1 MTTVASPKTF
11 IAGEAIADKLR
22 VTPAAATTSDPIEV
36 SIAGV
41 GATDP
46 TIGVALYDVAIGEPV
61 AVQLWGQG
69 GTTEA
74 VADGAIGRGV
84 AVYGAAAGKVS
95 TTVSGD
101 ILGYAG
107 EAATADGD
115 IIEIIPA

>member
-22 VTPAAATTSDPIEV
+22 VTPTAATTSDPIEV
-36 SIAGV
+36 SVAGD

-46 TIGVALYDVAIGEPV
+46 TIGVVLYDADAGDEV

-69 GTTEA
+69 GTIEA
-74 VADGAIGRGV
+74 VAAGAIGRGA

-95 TTVSGD
+95 TTISGD
-101 ILGYAG
+101 VLGYAG
-107 EAATADGD
+107 EAAAADGD